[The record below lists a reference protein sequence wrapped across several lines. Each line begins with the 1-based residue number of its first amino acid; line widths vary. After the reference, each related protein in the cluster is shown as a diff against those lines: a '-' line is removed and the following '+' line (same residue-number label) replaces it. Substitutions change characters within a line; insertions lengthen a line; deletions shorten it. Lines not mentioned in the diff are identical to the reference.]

1 MKGPMLKVSR
11 ESEKRGKKGEE
22 RKKKKEK
29 NYYGERI
36 SHRVCDR
43 VMRYVSGIRL
53 VKNGGK
59 NKTES
64 LES

>member
-22 RKKKKEK
+22 RKKKKKEK

-36 SHRVCDR
+36 SHRV
-43 VMRYVSGIRL
+43 
-53 VKNGGK
+53 
-59 NKTES
+59 
-64 LES
+64 